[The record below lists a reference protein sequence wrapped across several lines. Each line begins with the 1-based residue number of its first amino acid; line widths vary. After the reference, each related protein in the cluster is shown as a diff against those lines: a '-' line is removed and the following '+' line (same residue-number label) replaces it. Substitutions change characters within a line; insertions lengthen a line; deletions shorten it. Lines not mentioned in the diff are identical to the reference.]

1 MSYIVMSSAAKMPGS
16 CKGVYKRVA
25 VMEVEPGA
33 EPKMISERAKG
44 VIRVV
49 QTWENLNVGKTDKC
63 AYSRALRV
71 AEMMAKR
78 LTDGGA

>member
-1 MSYIVMSSAAKMPGS
+1 
-16 CKGVYKRVA
+16 
-25 VMEVEPGA
+25 
-33 EPKMISERAKG
+33 MISERAKG